1 MADARDQILSD
12 IRAALGSALLPDAL
26 PGHPTADNPR
36 AKGGL
41 ERFTAELEELSGR
54 VIRAGSAG
62 EAAKI
67 VAGLCEERG
76 WRQALAW
83 AWEEIGCRGL
93 DEALRQAGVEIGHDG
108 TPADVAGVPVGIT
121 GAEAA
126 LADTGTLVS
135 RNGPGRS
142 PLASLLPPVHIALLD
157 ARSIFPDMQSYFDS
171 LSGEGGAARHVGESS
186 TLVFIDG
193 PSRTAD
199 IEQTLTLGVHGPR
212 ELTVVVWG
220 QEQR

>member
-1 MADARDQILSD
+1 MTDASDQILRD
-12 IRAALGSALLPDAL
+12 IRAAFGSALLPDAS
-26 PGHPTADNPR
+26 PTHPTTDNPR
-36 AKGGL
+36 ATGGL
-41 ERFTAELEELSGR
+41 ERFTAELEELSGQ
-54 VIRAGSAG
+54 VMRAGSAG

-76 WRQALAW
+76 WKQALAW

-93 DEALRQAGVEIGHDG
+93 NEALRQVGVEISHDG
-108 TPADVAGVPVGIT
+108 APADVAGIPVGIT

-126 LADTGTLVS
+126 LADTGALVL

-171 LSGEGGAARHVGESS
+171 LSGEGGAAGHIGESS
-186 TLVFIDG
+186 SLVFIDG

-212 ELTVVVWG
+212 ELIVVVWG
-220 QEQR
+220 QE